1 MTDEQKP
8 PRKPHLSPSSL
19 EMYAKC
25 GEQFRR
31 RYIEGDKIPPGVSML
46 RGTGVH
52 AGVEANMRQK
62 IDTYRDL
69 PVSDVVDAAVAKF
82 DLELAGGY
90 SLSPDET
97 SRGATIVI
105 GESRDTVATLAE
117 LAGEQLCPQYQ
128 PKFVEQAVRV
138 ELPDSSHD
146 LFGVLDLA
154 DDQARVIDVKTSAK
168 SMAQD
173 AAEDSVALTAYSA
186 FHKVLTGEFPA
197 ELRLEVLVNTKTPKR
212 QTLVSQR
219 DDRDL
224 QALAARVERVTAGL
238 QAGIF
243 APAPTGAWWCGAK
256 WCGYHSTCPFVN
268 PGRAAQGD

>member
-105 GESRDTVATLAE
+105 GESRDTPLSDTDSLI
-117 LAGEQLCPQYQ
+117 
-128 PKFVEQAVRV
+128 PKQNCCV
-138 ELPDSSHD
+138 
-146 LFGVLDLA
+146 
-154 DDQARVIDVKTSAK
+154 
-168 SMAQD
+168 
-173 AAEDSVALTAYSA
+173 
-186 FHKVLTGEFPA
+186 
-197 ELRLEVLVNTKTPKR
+197 
-212 QTLVSQR
+212 
-219 DDRDL
+219 
-224 QALAARVERVTAGL
+224 
-238 QAGIF
+238 
-243 APAPTGAWWCGAK
+243 
-256 WCGYHSTCPFVN
+256 
-268 PGRAAQGD
+268 